1 MSFSYSGDPAMSAL
15 DEVRFLCG
23 DTNSGTAL
31 LQDEEVYYLLSKTTS
46 SRFAAAMA
54 AEAIAGHYAA
64 MPNMTIDGLSIQ
76 YAALQRHYIELA
88 DQLRTGAPVT
98 AMPFAGGVSISAKRA
113 AYEDED
119 RTRTTIYK
127 HMHMERALP
136 TIPDDQS
143 TEPVEPVQGATN
155 L

>member
-1 MSFSYSGDPAMSAL
+1 MSFSYSGDPALSAL

-23 DTNSGTAL
+23 DTNPDTAL
-31 LQDEEVYYLLSKTTS
+31 LQDDEINYLLSKS
-46 SRFAAAMA
+46 SNPRYAAAQA
-54 AEAIAGHYAA
+54 AEAIGGHYAA

-76 YAALQRHYIELA
+76 YAALQKHYIELA

-113 AYEDED
+113 AYEDDD

-143 TEPVEPVQGATN
+143 TEPVEPVQGVTN